1 MSRYEDRQ
9 QFWEEHDK
17 ETYECPEC
25 GATKDDGV
33 RFQVH
38 HIDGHP
44 KNGTSE
50 NLVALCRKCHWE
62 EHGMN
67 PGKQRGH
74 WSEEYFHEW
83 RSNESPLKY
92 L

>member
-1 MSRYEDRQ
+1 MSRYEHRKK
-9 QFWEEHDK
+9 FWEEHDK

-25 GATKDDGV
+25 GSTKDDDV

-44 KNGTSE
+44 KNGQLE
-50 NLVALCRKCHWE
+50 NLVALCRKCHWD
-62 EHGMN
+62 EHGMQ
-67 PGKQRGH
+67 PGKHRGH

-83 RSNESPLKY
+83 RSNETPLKY